1 MWISLKI
8 IGNIVDIKGITPE
21 EIMRR
26 LTMSTAEIE
35 GIEYLNNHFNT
46 IYTAKLTKVEKH
58 PDADKLTLCEV
69 DTGKEKLQVVCGAS
83 NHKTGDIVALAT
95 VGTKFSD
102 EFIIKKSKIR
112 GVESNGMLCSLREL
126 GLSEDHSGIIIF
138 PPDTKPGVPLSEIYS
153 DWVDVRLNIDNKSIT
168 HRPDLWGHTGFAR
181 EIAALCG
188 RDFKSTVNRALVDSF
203 KHSDK
208 LKVSIKN
215 PEAAPRYSGLVVKN
229 IKIGESPEWLKAAVT
244 SIGMRP
250 ISNIVDITNFVMAEI
265 GEPMH
270 AFDRKKLKGDEI
282 FVRYASKD
290 EKITTLDGKEHG
302 LTPEDI
308 VIADASGPIALAGVM
323 GGGNSEIDDSTTEI
337 VLEAATF
344 NPVNIRKTAQRF
356 DSRTEAAMRFEKTL
370 SPEITV
376 DALIRCYDL
385 IKQVIPEAEAVS
397 GIVDDYPVK
406 PEPVQIEV
414 TTDYIRRMIGEDLDD
429 EHITGVLTSLTFGV
443 KNSNGTLT
451 VSVPHFRA
459 TKDIS
464 MKDDIVEEVG
474 RVYGYSTI
482 KPKPPM
488 VPCVPPARN
497 EHRFFEREV
506 KNILSNAF
514 SMTEIFGYSF
524 TGEDVLNLL
533 KINEDKE
540 LRLRN
545 PLSRDHD
552 RLRRSMMPNLLGAIQ
567 YNQRFH
573 DSFDI
578 YEVGRVYLKDDR
590 KAADLISENF
600 RIAGAIFIKKP
611 AAPLFYEAKA
621 VAAGLMEK
629 LRIKNYRLIPET
641 KALPPYAH
649 PGRSMRIEIEGKD
662 AGLICELHPETV
674 KNFEIT
680 GKAAIF
686 DLDLDAMFNAE
697 KRPVKFK
704 ELQKFPEVPFELSVL
719 ADKNIYSED
728 ILKTVSRSDQNR
740 IKDVSVV
747 SIYQGAQIPESKK
760 SVSIKVIFAS
770 NEKTLEPAEI
780 DELQK
785 KVIADLQKAGYTLR

>member
-1 MWISLKI
+1 
-8 IGNIVDIKGITPE
+8 
-21 EIMRR
+21 
-26 LTMSTAEIE
+26 
-35 GIEYLNNHFNT
+35 
-46 IYTAKLTKVEKH
+46 
-58 PDADKLTLCEV
+58 
-69 DTGKEKLQVVCGAS
+69 
-83 NHKTGDIVALAT
+83 
-95 VGTKFSD
+95 
-102 EFIIKKSKIR
+102 
-112 GVESNGMLCSLREL
+112 
-126 GLSEDHSGIIIF
+126 
-138 PPDTKPGVPLSEIYS
+138 
-153 DWVDVRLNIDNKSIT
+153 
-168 HRPDLWGHTGFAR
+168 
-181 EIAALCG
+181 
-188 RDFKSTVNRALVDSF
+188 
-203 KHSDK
+203 
-208 LKVSIKN
+208 
-215 PEAAPRYSGLVVKN
+215 
-229 IKIGESPEWLKAAVT
+229 
-244 SIGMRP
+244 
-250 ISNIVDITNFVMAEI
+250 
-265 GEPMH
+265 
-270 AFDRKKLKGDEI
+270 
-282 FVRYASKD
+282 
-290 EKITTLDGKEHG
+290 

-356 DSRTEAAMRFEKTL
+356 DSRREAAMRFEKSL

-376 DALIRCYDL
+376 DALIRCYEL

-414 TTDYIRRMIGEDLDD
+414 TTDYIRRMIGEELDD
-429 EHITGVLTSLTFGV
+429 KHIIDVLTSLTYGV
-443 KNSNGTLT
+443 KKNNGALT
-451 VSVPHFRA
+451 VDVPHFRA

-482 KPKPPM
+482 TPKPPM

-497 EHRFFEREV
+497 EHRYFEREV

-524 TGEDVLNLL
+524 VGEDVLNLL

-552 RLRRSMMPNLLGAIQ
+552 RLRRSMMPNILHAIQ
-567 YNQRFH
+567 FNQRFH

-590 KAADLISENF
+590 KSADLITENF
-600 RIAGAIFIKKP
+600 RTAGAVFMKKSSS
-611 AAPLFYEAKA
+611 PLFYEAKA
-621 VAAGLMEK
+621 IATGLMEK
-629 LRIKNYRLIPET
+629 LRIKNYKLIPET
-641 KALPPYAH
+641 KNLPPYAQ
-649 PGRSMRIEIEGKD
+649 PRRSIRIEIEGRD
-662 AGLICELHPETV
+662 AGLVCEIHPETV

-686 DLDLDAMFNAE
+686 DLDIDAMFNAE
-697 KRPVKFK
+697 KKPVKFK

-719 ADKNIYSED
+719 ADKYIYSEE
-728 ILKTVSRSDQNR
+728 ILKTVKRSDPNR
-740 IKDVSVV
+740 VTDVTVVSV
-747 SIYQGAQIPESKK
+747 YQGSQIPEDKK

-785 KVIADLQKAGYTLR
+785 KVIADLGKAGYTLR

>member
-8 IGNIVDIKGITPE
+8 IGNLADIKGLTPE
-21 EIMRR
+21 AIADR

-35 GIEYLNNHFNT
+35 GIERLNSHFST
-46 IYTAKLTKVEKH
+46 IYTAKLTKVERH

-69 DTGKEKLQVVCGAS
+69 DTGKEKLQVVCGAP

-126 GLSEDHSGIIIF
+126 GLSDDHSGIIVF
-138 PPDTKPGVPLSEIYS
+138 PSDTKLGVPLSEIYS

-181 EIAALCG
+181 EIAALFG
-188 RDFKSTVNRALVDSF
+188 MEFKSSVNHSLVDTF

-208 LKVSIKN
+208 LKVTIKN

-229 IKIGESPEWLKAAVT
+229 IKIAESPEWLKARVT
-244 SIGMRP
+244 AIGMRP
-250 ISNIVDITNFVMAEI
+250 INNIVDITNFVMAEI

-270 AFDRKKLKGDEI
+270 AFDRKKLTGDEI
-282 FVRYASKD
+282 FVRYASAG
-290 EKITTLDGKEHG
+290 EKITTLDGREHG
-302 LTPEDI
+302 LTAEDI

-356 DSRTEAAMRFEKTL
+356 DSRTEAAMRFEKSL

-385 IKQVIPEAEAVS
+385 IKQVIPEAEAIS

-406 PEPVQIEV
+406 PKQVQVEV
-414 TTDYIRRMIGEDLDD
+414 TTDYIRRMIGEELDD
-429 EHITGVLTSLTFGV
+429 KHIIDVLTSLTFGV
-443 KNSNGTLT
+443 KNSKGKLT
-451 VSVPHFRA
+451 VDVPHFRA

-474 RVYGYSTI
+474 RIFGYSTI

-488 VPCVPPARN
+488 VPCIPPARN
-497 EHRFFEREV
+497 EFRYFEREL
-506 KNILSNAF
+506 KDILSGAF
-514 SMTEIFGYSF
+514 NMTEVFGYSF
-524 TGEDVLNLL
+524 SGEDELNLL

-545 PLSRDHD
+545 PLSKDHD
-552 RLRRSMMPNLLGAIQ
+552 RLRRSMIPNILRFIQ

-578 YEVGRVYLKDDR
+578 YEFGRVYLKNDR
-590 KAADLISENF
+590 KSSDLITENF
-600 RIAGAIFIKKP
+600 RTAGAVFMKKP
-611 AAPLFYEAKA
+611 SAPLFYEAKSIA
-621 VAAGLMEK
+621 VGLIEK
-629 LRIKNYRLIPET
+629 LRVKNYKLVPVT
-641 KALPPYAH
+641 DSLPPYAH
-649 PGRSMRIEIEGKD
+649 PGRAMKIEIEGKD

-686 DLDLDAMFNAE
+686 DIDADALFKAE
-697 KRPVKFK
+697 KKPVKFR
-704 ELQKFPEVPFELSVL
+704 ELQKFPEVPFELSLL
-719 ADKNIYSED
+719 ADRFLYSDD
-728 ILKTVSRSDQNR
+728 ILRTVRKSDQNR

-747 SIYQGAQIPESKK
+747 SVYQGSQIPEDKK
-760 SVSIKVIFAS
+760 SVSIKVVFAS
-770 NEKTLEPAEI
+770 KEKTLEPAEI

-785 KVIADLQKAGYTLR
+785 KVIAVLGKDGYSLR

>member
-21 EIMRR
+21 KIAER

-35 GIEYLNNHFNT
+35 GVEYINSHFST
-46 IYTAKLTKVEKH
+46 IYTAKLTKVERH

-69 DTGKEKLQVVCGAS
+69 DTGKEKLQVVCGAP

-112 GVESNGMLCSLREL
+112 GVESNGMLCSKREL

-138 PPDTKPGVPLSEIYS
+138 PPDTEIGVPLSEIFS
-153 DWVDVRLNIDNKSIT
+153 DWVDVRLGIDNKSIT
-168 HRPDLWGHTGFAR
+168 HRPDLWGHIGFAR
-181 EIAALCG
+181 EIAAIFGKEL
-188 RDFKSTVNRALVDSF
+188 KSTVNRSLVDSF
-203 KHSDK
+203 RHSDR
-208 LKVSIKN
+208 LKVTIKN

-229 IKIGESPEWLKAAVT
+229 IKIAESPEWLKAAVT
-244 SIGMRP
+244 AIGMRP
-250 ISNIVDITNFVMAEI
+250 INNLVDITNFVMAEI

-270 AFDRKKLKGDEI
+270 AFDRKKLTGDEI
-282 FVRYASKD
+282 FVRYATAG
-290 EKITTLDGKEHG
+290 EKITTLDGREHG

-308 VIADASGPIALAGVM
+308 VIADTRGPIALAGVM
-323 GGGNSEIDDSTTEI
+323 GGGNSEIDDATTEI

-356 DSRTEAAMRFEKTL
+356 DSRTEAAMRFEKSL

-385 IKQVIPEAEAVS
+385 IKQVMPEAEAVS
-397 GIVDDYPVK
+397 GIVDDYPLK
-406 PEPVQIEV
+406 PKQVQVEI
-414 TTDYIRRMIGEDLDD
+414 TTDYIRRMIGEDFDD
-429 EHITGVLTSLTFGV
+429 KHISDVLTSLGFGV
-443 KNSNGTLT
+443 KNSSGNLT
-451 VSVPHFRA
+451 VDVPHFRA

-474 RVYGYSTI
+474 RLYGYSTI
-482 KPKPPM
+482 TPKPPL

-497 EHRFFEREV
+497 EFRYFEREV
-506 KNILSNAF
+506 KDILSNSF
-514 SMTEIFGYSF
+514 SMTEFFGYSF
-524 TGEDVLNLL
+524 VGEDVLNML
-533 KINEDKE
+533 KINEEKE

-552 RLRRSMMPNLLGAIQ
+552 RLRRSMMPNLIHAIQ

-578 YEVGRVYLKDDR
+578 YEFGRVYLKDDR
-590 KAADLISENF
+590 KSPDLVSENF
-600 RIAGAIFIKKP
+600 RTAGAIFMKKP
-611 AAPLFYEAKA
+611 SAPLFYEAKA
-621 VAAGLMEK
+621 VAAGLMER
-629 LRIKNYRLIPET
+629 LRIKNYRLIPAT
-641 KALPPYAH
+641 DSLPPYAH
-649 PGRSMRIEIEGKD
+649 PGRSMKVEIDGNE
-662 AGLICELHPETV
+662 AGLIFEIHPETA
-674 KNFEIT
+674 KTFELT

-686 DLDLDAMFNAE
+686 DLDIDAMFNAE

-704 ELQKFPEVPFELSVL
+704 ELQKFPEVPFDLSLLV
-719 ADKNIYSED
+719 DRFIYSDD
-728 ILKTVSRSDQNR
+728 ILKIVKKSDQNR
-740 IKDVSVV
+740 VKDVSVV
-747 SIYQGAQIPESKK
+747 SVYQGAQIPEDKK
-760 SVSIKVIFAS
+760 SVSIRVILAS
-770 NEKTLEPAEI
+770 KEKTLETSEI
-780 DELQK
+780 EELQK
-785 KVIADLQKAGYTLR
+785 KVIADLAKAGFVMR

>member
-8 IGNIVDIKGITPE
+8 IGNIVDIKDITPE
-21 EIMRR
+21 EILSR

-35 GIEYLNNHFNT
+35 GIEYLNSHFSS
-46 IYTAKLTKVEKH
+46 IYTAKLTKVERH

-69 DTGKEKLQVVCGAS
+69 DTGKEKLQVVCGAP

-126 GLSEDHSGIIIF
+126 GLSEDHSGIMIF
-138 PPDTKPGVPLSEIYS
+138 PPDTKIGVPLSEIYS

-168 HRPDLWGHTGFAR
+168 HRPDLWGHIGFAR
-181 EIAALCG
+181 EISALLG
-188 RDFKSTVNRALVDSF
+188 REFKSPVNESLRADFKD
-203 KHSDK
+203 SDK
-208 LKVSIKN
+208 LKVTVKD

-282 FVRYASKD
+282 FVRYAAKD
-290 EKITTLDGKEHG
+290 EKITTLDGREHG

-308 VIADASGPIALAGVM
+308 VIADSGGPIALAGVM

-356 DSRTEAAMRFEKTL
+356 DSRTEAAMRFEKSL

-406 PEPVQIEV
+406 LKPVQIEV
-414 TTDYIRRMIGEDLDD
+414 TTDYIRRMIGEELDD
-429 EHITGVLTSLTFGV
+429 QHITGVLTSLAYGV
-443 KNSNGTLT
+443 TNNNGTLT
-451 VSVPHFRA
+451 VDVPHFRA

-482 KPKPPM
+482 TPKPPM

-497 EHRFFEREV
+497 EHRYFEREV

-514 SMTEIFGYSF
+514 SFTEISGYSF
-524 TGEDVLNLL
+524 VGEDILNML

-552 RLRRSMMPNLLGAIQ
+552 RLRRSMIPNIMNAIR
-567 YNQRFH
+567 YNQRFRE
-573 DSFDI
+573 SFDI
-578 YEVGRVYLKDDR
+578 YELGRVYLKDNR
-590 KAADLISENF
+590 QSSELVSENF
-600 RIAGAIFIKKP
+600 RTAGAVFMKKP
-611 AAPLFYEAKA
+611 SAPLFYEAKA

-629 LRIKNYRLIPET
+629 LKIKNFKLIPET
-641 KALPPYAH
+641 KSLPPYAH

-662 AGLICELHPETV
+662 AGLIFEVHPETA
-674 KNFEIT
+674 KTFEFT

-697 KRPVKFK
+697 KKPVKFK

-719 ADKNIYSED
+719 ADKYIYSEE
-728 ILKTVSRSDQNR
+728 ILKTISKSDQNR
-740 IKDVSVV
+740 IKEVSVV
-747 SIYQGAQIPESKK
+747 SVYQGAQIPGDKK
-760 SVSIKVIFAS
+760 SVSIKIVFAS
-770 NEKTLEPAEI
+770 KEKTLEPAEI
-780 DELQK
+780 EELQK
-785 KVIADLQKAGYTLR
+785 KVLADLGKAGYTLR